1 MIQDIKTIWH
11 LVTPNPGQDHQ
22 SRLEHFYKRQ
32 ASHYDQFRKRLL
44 PGRPDLFYQLNQH
57 QPQGK
62 WLDVGA
68 GTGSSLDF
76 LNDSQIKAYDKI
88 ILLDLSPS
96 LIQKAQVKI
105 EKRKLNNVQCQLV
118 DIHDLNTEQKFD
130 LITLSYALTMM
141 PLWPLV
147 LEKVYALLQT
157 GGLIGVVDFYISDK
171 HPSFHLKKH
180 SAWQRNF
187 WPIWFSS
194 IMFILTAI
202 ICPIYAPTMKRWSYL
217 KAQLSCPCCPLA
229 KSPTTGLLAKKGNPV
244 RP

>member
-187 WPIWFSS
+187 WPIWFSYDNVHLNCDHLPYLCS
-194 IMFILTAI
+194 HYEKMELFEGTTQLPMLPFSQVPYYWFIGK
-202 ICPIYAPTMKRWSYL
+202 KR
-217 KAQLSCPCCPLA
+217 
-229 KSPTTGLLAKKGNPV
+229 
-244 RP
+244 